1 MKIVLTGGGS
11 GGHITP
17 ILAVADELKKQNP
30 TVQLVYIG
38 QSGDKFADIPSNHEQ
53 IDEVY
58 LVKAGKF
65 RRYLGEGWRHFF
77 DLKTIWLNFR
87 DFFRF
92 LFGTWQSYSLLKKIK
107 PAAIFT
113 PGGFVGVPVGLA
125 AALKKIPFITHDL
138 DATPGLANRIN
149 ARWAVAHAVAFPAE
163 YYKYPK
169 ESTHYVGVPVSDE
182 YKKVTPA
189 LKTQYR
195 RGLKISNDAKVVCVT
210 GGGLGADRLNRAVV
224 DISAALFGQYPNLF
238 LIHIAGR
245 DHDKEIHNLYEK
257 QLNSSALKR
266 LIVKGFVNDL
276 YRYSASA
283 DVIVTRAGAT
293 TLAEFAMQHLPCIVV
308 PNPILSGGHQTKNA
322 QHLAEQGA
330 IELISENEI
339 KKNPANL
346 LAPIKKLL
354 DYSDKRTNLGDKL
367 GALAKADAAA
377 KLANLILKNAK
388 GHGVV

>member
-1 MKIVLTGGGS
+1 MTGGGS

-17 ILAVADELKKQNP
+17 ILAVADELKRQNP
-30 TVQLVYIG
+30 TVRLVYIG
-38 QSGDKFADIPSNHEQ
+38 QIGDKFADIPSNHEQ

-65 RRYLGEGWRHFF
+65 RRYHGERWRHFF

-195 RGLKISNDAKVVCVT
+195 QGLKIPNDAKVVCVT

-245 DHDKEIHNLYEK
+245 DHDQEIQNLYEK
-257 QLNSSALKR
+257 QLNSNALKR

-330 IELISENEI
+330 IELISEADI
-339 KKNPANL
+339 KKNSANL
-346 LAPIKKLL
+346 LASIKKLL

-367 GALAKADAAA
+367 GTLAKADAAA
-377 KLANLILKNAK
+377 KLASLILKNAK